1 MKKLFSVLIISAS
14 LLCTGCGG
22 SSDGSDGTV
31 STYPTRSDGSP
42 DIYPEIILK
51 GDIALKPGIWSV
63 IDEDEPIGFYVM
75 KENGEGGETVTY
87 QTGTGEE
94 FTYALYEN
102 EAEFHYGDDLGTR
115 KYTVESYDGN
125 KLVLKDNHDDI
136 TELTFVKEGT
146 AADISFRTNKEVGA
160 LANDYFKAVSG
171 NKLPGVSTVT
181 NPDGTV
187 TVRLYQNT
195 SEGAMTY
202 GKYTVDRETLVGKDD
217 MNGSEVCLLEP
228 PVKEQSSPE
237 ESGAVTNTAEENNN
251 SVADT
256 ASSAE

>member
-22 SSDGSDGTV
+22 SSDGADGTV

-42 DIYPEIILK
+42 DIYPEIVLK
-51 GDIALKPGIWSV
+51 GDIALKAGIWSV

-75 KENGEGGETVTY
+75 KENGEGGESVTY

-146 AADISFRTNKEVGA
+146 AADISFRTNEEVGA
-160 LANDYFKAVSG
+160 LANEYYKAVSG
-171 NKLPGVSTVT
+171 SKVPGVSTVT

-187 TVRLYQNT
+187 TVRLFKST
-195 SEGAMTY
+195 SEGAVTY

-217 MNGSEVCLLEP
+217 MHGLELCLLEP
-228 PVKEQSSPE
+228 PVIGESQPSDSGQAADSSAAA
-237 ESGAVTNTAEENNN
+237 S
-251 SVADT
+251 DT